1 MRIVSWLIIAIFGIT
16 GLANAQNAY
25 RGDTITPEG
34 AITVTQAI
42 KKLEK
47 EGKVANIKVKGKV
60 SSVCQKKGCWMV
72 ITDGDKEIKV
82 VFKDYSFFVPKD
94 IADYEVVVEGPL
106 FYETIS
112 VEQRKHYA
120 KDAGASPEEIEKIS
134 EPLKIPMIEARGVII
149 IGYGKN

>member
-1 MRIVSWLIIAIFGIT
+1 MKIMSWLFIAIFGIT
-16 GLANAQNAY
+16 SFVNAQNAY
-25 RGDTITPEG
+25 RGDTITPDG
-34 AITVTQAI
+34 AITVAQAI
-42 KKLEK
+42 EKLEK
-47 EGKVANIKVKGKV
+47 EGKVANVKVKGKV
-60 SSVCQKKGCWMV
+60 SSVCQKKGCWMI

-94 IADYEVVVEGPL
+94 IEEYEVIVEGPL

-120 KDAGASPEEIEKIS
+120 KDAGKSPEEIEKIN

-149 IGYGKN
+149 IGYGKK

>member
-1 MRIVSWLIIAIFGIT
+1 MKLVAKLVVLFFAIAMSI
-16 GLANAQNAY
+16 NAQNAY

-34 AITVTQAI
+34 AVTVSQAI
-42 KKLEK
+42 EKLEK

-60 SSVCQKKGCWMV
+60 SAVCQKKGCWMI
-72 ITDGDKEIKV
+72 ITDGNKEIKV

-94 IADYEVVVEGPL
+94 IDGYEVIVEGPL
-106 FYETIS
+106 FYEIIS

-120 KDAGASPEEIEKIS
+120 QDAGASQEEIDKIT

>member
-1 MRIVSWLIIAIFGIT
+1 MRVMTWLVGLLFTIAGSM
-16 GLANAQNAY
+16 NAQDTY

-34 AITVTQAI
+34 AITVGQAI
-42 KKLEK
+42 EKLGQ

-60 SSVCQKKGCWMV
+60 SAVCQKKGCWMI

-94 IADYEVVVEGPL
+94 IAGYEVIVEGPL
-106 FYETIS
+106 FYETVS

-120 KDAGASPEEIEKIS
+120 QDAGASQEEIEKIT
-134 EPLKIPMIEARGVII
+134 EPVKIPMIEARGVII

>member
-1 MRIVSWLIIAIFGIT
+1 MRVMAWLVVLVFAISGSIS
-16 GLANAQNAY
+16 AQNTY

-34 AITVTQAI
+34 SITVSQAI
-42 KKLEK
+42 EKLER
-47 EGKVANIKVKGKV
+47 EGKVANIKVRGKV
-60 SSVCQKKGCWMV
+60 SAVCQKKGCWMI

-94 IADYEVVVEGPL
+94 IAGYEVIVEGPL

-120 KDAGASPEEIEKIS
+120 QDAGSSPEEIEKIT